1 MKFPFSANPSFRFM
15 PAGISVFTAAAPESV
30 VEDTTTGIDSGSWMA
45 VKAVKVAGFEAV
57 ELEDEVDGEELL
69 EDERERLE
77 FLREPPPTG
86 TSRRVPP
93 FVQ

>member
-1 MKFPFSANPSFRFM
+1 
-15 PAGISVFTAAAPESV
+15 
-30 VEDTTTGIDSGSWMA
+30 
-45 VKAVKVAGFEAV
+45 V